1 MAGTSVGRR
10 EGGRGR
16 NARTVYPCWG
26 EGDRPAF
33 TQRHGG
39 LRSMAREKLLWHAKD
54 RLGGASVIIDQEKRN
69 PMRRRLRRSDLC
81 PFSLPDTSSPLSIP
95 LHTHLT
101 WRGEGG
107 ASARDKRGGEL
118 GEKKAGGG
126 DRRQIWLLAPPP
138 LLIRRLCPPLVASN
152 VMRRVTG
159 EERRKRRGGRAV
171 VFHRR
176 GGKGEEKYGKG
187 VRGLPQL
194 CSAILRYTACGGRK
208 DGREISLSLSLSCLF
223 VR

>member
-16 NARTVYPCWG
+16 NARTVYPCGG

-69 PMRRRLRRSDLC
+69 PMRRGGGRGRRSDLC

-101 WRGEGG
+101 WRGRG

-138 LLIRRLCPPLVASN
+138 LLIRRLCPPLVAPN

-159 EERRKRRGGRAV
+159 GRGEEEER
-171 VFHRR
+171 
-176 GGKGEEKYGKG
+176 GEG
-187 VRGLPQL
+187 
-194 CSAILRYTACGGRK
+194 CG
-208 DGREISLSLSLSCLF
+208 F
-223 VR
+223 P

>member
-1 MAGTSVGRR
+1 
-10 EGGRGR
+10 
-16 NARTVYPCWG
+16 
-26 EGDRPAF
+26 
-33 TQRHGG
+33 
-39 LRSMAREKLLWHAKD
+39 MAREKLLWHAKD

-69 PMRRRLRRSDLC
+69 PMRRGGGRGRRSDLC

-101 WRGEGG
+101 WRGEEGG

-194 CSAILRYTACGGRK
+194 CSAILHSMRRAEGRT
-208 DGREISLSLSLSCLF
+208 RNFSLSLSFVF
-223 VR
+223 VRSLMPPHEPPPRPPSPQMHLRELT